1 MSHSL
6 TPEDRLRQ
14 MTETPIPKLLFT
26 LSTPTIISML
36 ISALYNMA
44 DTYFVGLIGNP
55 SATGAVGVCLPLM
68 AIIQAVGFTF
78 GQGSG
83 NFISRALGARD
94 RDGAERMPACLRTSH
109 RCSSC
114 AVSSPQTSTRPSV
127 GRYSAFISFASVLL
141 PEPLCPST
149 ATNEPRGMDKDT

>member
-6 TPEDRLRQ
+6 TPEARLRQ
-14 MTETPIPKLLFT
+14 MTETPIPRLLFT

-94 RDGAERMPACLRTSH
+94 HDDTDVLGYLSALHDLCSDPKVFQSAVGAGADDYLIDGDIAHLVDGVGVLRQV
-109 RCSSC
+109 RE
-114 AVSSPQTSTRPSV
+114 
-127 GRYSAFISFASVLL
+127 GYGGL
-141 PEPLCPST
+141 
-149 ATNEPRGMDKDT
+149 